1 MILFISLFLCVS
13 AVLFFKGSAPEN
25 EVENHGQQQTDN
37 DTGYNGKVK
46 APALPRKVDVSRKLS
61 EERNLVDYQ
70 QHYADNGDNDTDDD
84 EPEAHIESSV
94 HCWRPS

>member
-1 MILFISLFLCVS
+1 MERCEFFMHGMSFSKKEVQDNSEKDADDDACNYGKIEADLFPLI
-13 AVLFFKGSAPEN
+13 
-25 EVENHGQQQTDN
+25 
-37 DTGYNGKVK
+37 GYV
-46 APALPRKVDVSRKLS
+46 PRKLS

-70 QHYADNGDNDTDDD
+70 QYYTENGDNDTDDD